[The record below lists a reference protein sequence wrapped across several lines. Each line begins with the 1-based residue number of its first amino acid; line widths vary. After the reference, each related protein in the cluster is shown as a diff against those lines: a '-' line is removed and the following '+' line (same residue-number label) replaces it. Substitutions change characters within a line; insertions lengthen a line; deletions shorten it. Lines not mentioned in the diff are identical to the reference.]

1 MSSFGKNIGYARSNM
16 IDLGTQVLRLVNNVR
31 DAQMRGVDSM
41 FGRLGYRRQ
50 SMARPLL
57 WFAAGAVVAGGV
69 ALFLAPM
76 TGDEMVQKASNL
88 LGRAADDVQHRAM
101 NAVDKVREVAKHEAN
116 EATKSDTSA
125 KQRVANGI
133 PSSGAV

>member
-31 DAQMRGVDSM
+31 DAQIRGVDSM
-41 FGRLGYRRQ
+41 FGRLGYQRR
-50 SMARPLL
+50 SIAKPLL

-76 TGDEMVQKASNL
+76 TGDELMQKATNL
-88 LGRAADDVQHRAM
+88 LGRAADDVQHKAM
-101 NAVDKVREVAKHEAN
+101 DAVDKVRGTTHELAK
-116 EATKSDTSA
+116 EATKNDSS